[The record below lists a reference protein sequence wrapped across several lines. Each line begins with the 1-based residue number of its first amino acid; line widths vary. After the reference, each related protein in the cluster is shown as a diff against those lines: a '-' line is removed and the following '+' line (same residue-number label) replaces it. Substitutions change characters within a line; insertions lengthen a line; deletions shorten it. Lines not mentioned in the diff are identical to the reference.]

1 VIDEEIRQVIDLN
14 YQRAEQIL
22 KDHIDILHNMAH
34 ALLAW
39 ETLDKYQIDALMQG
53 ELIAEPEPVITE
65 AVVTEIKFNQGDSTK
80 KPNLATS

>member
-1 VIDEEIRQVIDLN
+1 
-14 YQRAEQIL
+14 
-22 KDHIDILHNMAH
+22 MAH

-53 ELIAEPEPVITE
+53 ELIAEPEPVIAE
-65 AVVTEIKFNQGDSTK
+65 AVVTEIKLGQGDSSK